1 MTRDAQGGATLL
13 VALIL
18 VALLT
23 VGAAATLRFTTSGL
37 RVAVNEELRSDAMQ
51 NAQSLVDAVLAAPA
65 NLALTYGVGAANCVT
80 GVADCNGDGSDG
92 AGDYNTLVVDS
103 GDAAR
108 IFEREDSSGAI
119 RMRRLGPEASTP
131 PRGVGYSAVRFQS
144 SFLQV
149 ESSYDGTAGGWG
161 RAAVTEGIAVIVPQ
175 YGG

>member
-1 MTRDAQGGATLL
+1 MSRSRQHGATLL

-18 VALLT
+18 ITLLT

-37 RVAVNEELRSDAMQ
+37 RVAVNEELRSDALQ
-51 NAQSLVDAVLAAPA
+51 SAQSMVDAVLASPA
-65 NLALTYGVGAANCVT
+65 NLTLTYGVGEANCIT
-80 GVADCNGDGSDG
+80 GVADCNGDGTA
-92 AGDYNTLVVDS
+92 AGDHNLLVLDS
-103 GDAAR
+103 TDAAR
-108 IFEREDSSGAI
+108 IFARADSSGAI